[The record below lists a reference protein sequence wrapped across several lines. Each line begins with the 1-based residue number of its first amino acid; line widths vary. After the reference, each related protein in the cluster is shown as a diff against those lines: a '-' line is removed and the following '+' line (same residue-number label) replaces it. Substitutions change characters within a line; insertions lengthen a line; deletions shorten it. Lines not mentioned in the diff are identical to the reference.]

1 MTKRPKKYAGFRIT
15 QQQDDVRGRQVA
27 AAQVQM
33 APSALPR
40 VGLLCSRQPSTLKG
54 ARGEVV
60 TQGQAGFGMFDATE
74 VLPQLFLDGEG
85 TRALGSLSGRS
96 LSACTHQLSAIN
108 AQTAGR
114 MQRYERDAG
123 AD

>member
-1 MTKRPKKYAGFRIT
+1 
-15 QQQDDVRGRQVA
+15 
-27 AAQVQM
+27 
-33 APSALPR
+33 
-40 VGLLCSRQPSTLKG
+40 
-54 ARGEVV
+54 
-60 TQGQAGFGMFDATE
+60 MFDATE